1 MLKIILG
8 VCNNPC
14 ATFSLPIIF
23 VLNSSWV
30 LLSNRKRKRKQC
42 LCIFLYK
49 CILGN
54 VKMVNLT
61 FHFYYK
67 TKVLKFNNVF
77 VCKRLHIIFV
87 GFGLGP
93 NYNDQKRKFMKT
105 KVPYSETHL
114 NVESLENAVSR
125 FIVKGQNQD
134 FGNADVI
141 TANFA

>member
-1 MLKIILG
+1 
-8 VCNNPC
+8 
-14 ATFSLPIIF
+14 
-23 VLNSSWV
+23 
-30 LLSNRKRKRKQC
+30 
-42 LCIFLYK
+42 
-49 CILGN
+49 
-54 VKMVNLT
+54 MVNLT

-134 FGNADVI
+134 VGKR
-141 TANFA
+141 